1 MRSKRIVSASWTIGA
16 LGHDPE
22 KCEGV
27 SEKVMPKPRI
37 ESAMMIQPKSRR
49 ALMVLSAGYD
59 PASAPY
65 QRAILPL
72 NEESMK
78 LELPERNRTPDIGA
92 TRAAVCH

>member
-16 LGHDPE
+16 L
-22 KCEGV
+22 
-27 SEKVMPKPRI
+27 
-37 ESAMMIQPKSRR
+37 
-49 ALMVLSAGYD
+49 MVLSAGDD

-78 LELPERNRTPDIGA
+78 LVLVG
-92 TRAAVCH
+92 